1 MELSKDY
8 QQKIQT
14 WLNALNLIN
23 LDDIVKKH
31 KKVYEYIKN
40 KYTNKNTLRGH
51 LTVLGG
57 VLNKMNKLPKI
68 SKGYIT
74 EAILLQKEIE
84 KESKNQEM
92 KPSRI
97 NNFVCFEDIEKRRDE
112 LKEAYEKNKID
123 NKMNLSH
130 VLLSLYTL
138 QPPIRMEY
146 KDMPI
151 VTKGSKEHFDLIK
164 KNVNFLIDD
173 NHKYYVAIN
182 NDKVMRTHGS
192 TIFEL
197 NNELNKIIEDSL
209 KSFPRKYILS
219 LLSDGYKPLGKQ
231 GFERLLKGLFVP
243 QNITIDLIRI
253 SYVTHMY
260 SNKKINLNQ
269 KENLAK
275 LMRSSREVGELHYNK
290 LNVDCKNDPPFT
302 QQDIIKEI
310 PIVEQPKEKPKFN
323 LRDWG
328 KKYREQK
335 KEEIKQKRE
344 ERYENEKEKILR
356 NKIVSNLNSGNT
368 KKPRKDTM
376 EKYNIVYDENLKRW
390 I

>member
-1 MELSKDY
+1 
-8 QQKIQT
+8 
-14 WLNALNLIN
+14 
-23 LDDIVKKH
+23 
-31 KKVYEYIKN
+31 
-40 KYTNKNTLRGH
+40 
-51 LTVLGG
+51 
-57 VLNKMNKLPKI
+57 
-68 SKGYIT
+68 
-74 EAILLQKEIE
+74 
-84 KESKNQEM
+84 
-92 KPSRI
+92 
-97 NNFVCFEDIEKRRDE
+97 
-112 LKEAYEKNKID
+112 
-123 NKMNLSH
+123 
-130 VLLSLYTL
+130 
-138 QPPIRMEY
+138 
-146 KDMPI
+146 
-151 VTKGSKEHFDLIK
+151 
-164 KNVNFLIDD
+164 
-173 NHKYYVAIN
+173 
-182 NDKVMRTHGS
+182 MRTHGS